1 MNNIITFE
9 QAKVLK
15 EAGFNRKCPY
25 TYDANGNLND
35 RLTFKNDD
43 SHGLV
48 CAPKLFEIFDWLHQE
63 KKIVIDFKFSRQPN
77 NLEDSDLITW
87 MIQSLET
94 GLAVESKTKCDLMK
108 DTGIYYKA
116 FNDILTYLQKFFFKE
131 I

>member
-43 SHGLV
+43 AHGLV

-63 KKIVIDFKFSRQPN
+63 KKIVIDFKFSRHPN
-77 NLEDSDLITW
+77 NLEDSDLIAW
-87 MIQSLET
+87 AIQSLET
-94 GLAVESKTKCDLMK
+94 GLVVESKTKCDLMN

-116 FNDILTYLQKFFFKE
+116 FNDILPYLQKFFFKE

>member
-1 MNNIITFE
+1 MKTIIISEE

-15 EAGFNRKCPY
+15 EAGFNRKFPY

-63 KKIVIDFKFSRQPN
+63 KKIVIDFKFSRRPN
-77 NLEDSDLITW
+77 NLEDSDLITKV
-87 MIQSLET
+87 
-94 GLAVESKTKCDLMK
+94 VEEGRKV
-108 DTGIYYKA
+108 
-116 FNDILTYLQKFFFKE
+116 DINE
-131 I
+131 W